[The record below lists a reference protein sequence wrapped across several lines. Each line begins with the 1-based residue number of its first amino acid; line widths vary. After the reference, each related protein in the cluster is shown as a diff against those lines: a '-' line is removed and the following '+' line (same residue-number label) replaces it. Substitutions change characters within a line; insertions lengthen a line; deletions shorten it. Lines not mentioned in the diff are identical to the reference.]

1 MRAFLAFQVAVLLL
15 SACVT
20 STESPSPT
28 APTTASPSA
37 TAAAGAT
44 DPSATPVID
53 GGGAAG
59 AASWAFSD
67 SHSFYADAW
76 AIFATSAESQICSV
90 PAAEPRSMDLDT
102 AMADARAFLDE
113 GAGAGA
119 MEAFDRSPEG
129 SSVEKAKTAAA
140 AALMDGNEAGALA
153 ALLVAADLEPDNPRH
168 LVNAAGL
175 LPAFGL
181 ASEALA
187 FLAAAEAMG
196 EPEGTPFGVDQRAV
210 HLNNQG
216 RALLSL
222 QRWDEAAPLLSE
234 AVELDPTLS
243 EAATNLSLALLCQ
256 DDRDEAMRYAKA
268 GRYRKPMRFTED
280 DRFSTPD
287 PEDAYDLSV
296 GVEDADAL
304 VPALQLPETPE
315 QGVALRQYFVTIME
329 DLIGRTIDRAKRQA
343 ELQTTAASANT
354 PQIARTRTDDIML
367 AISELTAEGGKT
379 ADLWQEVGARSDEA
393 FAVWDEHW
401 GPAGRVEQISD
412 GYGGSEDYTEYMQ
425 AECIPATRT
434 AHASWIDAVTDLD
447 RAVRSWADAYY
458 PLATAIAAHLGDP
471 AMHDLATMRIQ
482 EALDFAFQDL
492 VGRAEEFTDFEYKD
506 RELCV
511 RAPDPP
517 PDESA
522 QLGNAP
528 PGSACPMQTGQWS
541 IKVAFV
547 SISIDCSDWS
557 LEAATPGAI
566 GVFAQISS
574 KRGETTV
581 FVGPTASIEAGPFEA
596 STKGGFYVTVSDTTG
611 VRDFGCR
618 VEPGSV
624 SAGAGPLSVTVASA
638 ESMDFSFVGVTAYLP
653 GL

>member
-1 MRAFLAFQVAVLLL
+1 MRAFVAFQAAVLLL
-15 SACVT
+15 SACGT

-37 TAAAGAT
+37 TTAGAT
-44 DPSATPVID
+44 DPSATPVI
-53 GGGAAG
+53 GRGGAAG

-67 SHSFYADAW
+67 SHPFYADVW
-76 AIFATSAESQICSV
+76 AIFATLAESQICSV
-90 PAAEPRSMDLDT
+90 PAAQPQSMDLDT
-102 AMADARAFLDE
+102 AVANARAFLDD
-113 GAGAGA
+113 GAGSSA

-129 SSVEKAKTAAA
+129 STVEKAKAAAA
-140 AALMDGNEAGALA
+140 AALIDGNEAGALA
-153 ALLVAADLEPDNPRH
+153 ALLAAARLESDNPRH

-187 FLAAAEAMG
+187 FLAAAEALG

-243 EAATNLSLALLCQ
+243 EAAANLSLALLCQ
-256 DDRDEAMRYAKA
+256 GDRDEAMRYAKA
-268 GRYRKPMRFTED
+268 GRYRKPMRFTERD
-280 DRFSTPD
+280 TVSTPD
-287 PEDAYDLSV
+287 PEDAYDLDV
-296 GVEDADAL
+296 GVQDADAL
-304 VPALQLPETPE
+304 VPALSLPETPE
-315 QGVALRQYFVTIME
+315 QGAALRQYFGTVKE
-329 DLIGRTIDRAKRQA
+329 DLIGRTIDRAERQA
-343 ELQTTAASANT
+343 ELQTTAASAST
-354 PQIARTRTDDIML
+354 PPIARTRTDDIML

-401 GPAGRVEQISD
+401 GPAGTVEQISD
-412 GYGGSEDYTEYMQ
+412 GCGDSDDYAGCMQ

-447 RAVRSWADAYY
+447 RAVRSWADAYH
-458 PLATAIAAHLGDP
+458 PLATAIVAHLGDP

-482 EALDFAFQDL
+482 EALDNAFLTL
-492 VGRAEEFTDFEYKD
+492 VSRAEEFTTFED
-506 RELCV
+506 NSLDTCV

-528 PGSACPMQTGQWS
+528 SGSPCPMQTGQWS

-557 LEAATPGAI
+557 VEAATPGTI

-581 FVGPTASIEAGPFEA
+581 FVGPTASTGVGPFEA
-596 STKGGFYVTVSDTTG
+596 STRSGFYVTVSDTTG

-638 ESMDFSFVGVTAYLP
+638 ESMDFSFVGITAYLP